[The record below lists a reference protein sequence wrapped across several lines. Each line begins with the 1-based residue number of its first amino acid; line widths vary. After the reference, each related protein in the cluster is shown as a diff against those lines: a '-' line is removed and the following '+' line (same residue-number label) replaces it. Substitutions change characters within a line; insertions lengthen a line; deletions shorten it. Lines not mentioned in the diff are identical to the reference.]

1 MCMKSISVVLCL
13 LLLFTSCQKEN
24 EKPSP
29 QSLLAETLN
38 NISYGPDAAQKM
50 DIYLPAGR
58 KTDSTKM
65 IIMVHGG
72 AWLEGD
78 KSDFASYVT
87 VLKQRLPDYAIANIN
102 YRLATVSG
110 NFFPTQENDM
120 RTAIDFLVQNSGD
133 YHVSQKFVLLG
144 ASAGGHMALL
154 QAYKYS
160 TPKIRAVVDFFAP
173 ADMVSLYNLSNV
185 NTQFGLQL
193 LLGGTPVSNPSM
205 YQQSSPINFVDAQDP
220 PTIIFH
226 GDLDIIVNVSQ
237 STTLKNKLQ
246 TSGVKNELTVY
257 PGLGHDVWPPAIM
270 NPTFDKIEAFIK
282 TNVQ

>member
-29 QSLLAETLN
+29 QSLPAETLN

-72 AWLEGD
+72 AWLEGV

-120 RTAIDFLVQNSGD
+120 KTAID
-133 YHVSQKFVLLG
+133 
-144 ASAGGHMALL
+144 
-154 QAYKYS
+154 
-160 TPKIRAVVDFFAP
+160 
-173 ADMVSLYNLSNV
+173 
-185 NTQFGLQL
+185 
-193 LLGGTPVSNPSM
+193 
-205 YQQSSPINFVDAQDP
+205 
-220 PTIIFH
+220 
-226 GDLDIIVNVSQ
+226 
-237 STTLKNKLQ
+237 
-246 TSGVKNELTVY
+246 
-257 PGLGHDVWPPAIM
+257 
-270 NPTFDKIEAFIK
+270 
-282 TNVQ
+282 